1 MKGSVKMEGIDAFL
15 SPIFALKN
23 AANGAFGTF
32 PEALGERDHTR

>member
-32 PEALGERDHTR
+32 RKLCANGTTKG